1 VEPAQNLQTDNDILS
16 IVPNI
21 NPLNPKRDMEANIK
35 AIHFDI
41 SEKLVAFVNKKIEK
55 LTRRFECITE
65 ADVNLRLIKP
75 ETALNKEAGIKL
87 TVPGTPDLFASKT
100 ADSFEEAID
109 LALEALEKQ
118 LEKNKDKK

>member
-1 VEPAQNLQTDNDILS
+1 MEPAQNLQTDNDILS